1 MIDIDMIYDIWS
13 TKKKNVKSFFSL
25 ILLDFMIWLVI
36 MVRLIKIFS
45 VNFFSEYGFFMGV
58 QKQVHPLRLYFHYAP
73 GVQMMQLMLQ
83 FFFIVMF
90 ILIFVDFSV

>member
-1 MIDIDMIYDIWS
+1 
-13 TKKKNVKSFFSL
+13 
-25 ILLDFMIWLVI
+25 MIWLVI

-45 VNFFSEYGFFMGV
+45 VNFFSEYGFFMG
-58 QKQVHPLRLYFHYAP
+58 VHPLRLYFHYAP